1 MPAPVQSGTVGLL
14 VEHIEMIPDHVGI
27 YDFSC
32 VIESECKF
40 SSHDDCECHFDVS
53 TAAEARTLVDHLMK
67 PEDSDR
73 LWAILNSNH
82 GCYITFDTTGQF
94 MTYPDLTLCLNHR
107 MPDNNRLHTE
117 HSAGCAAG
125 NCLSFVPGEP

>member
-14 VEHIEMIPDHVGI
+14 VEHIEMIPDDVGI

-94 MTYPDLTLCLNHR
+94 MTYPDFDALLKSQDAR
-107 MPDNNRLHTE
+107 
-117 HSAGCAAG
+117 
-125 NCLSFVPGEP
+125 